1 MPAKPKEVEEAIQ
14 LQERSNAIVMA
25 ALNDDEFMKGVI
37 AASQQEAAGEQ
48 GEPWPQVKARL
59 GIV

>member
-1 MPAKPKEVEEAIQ
+1 MPSKPKEVEQAIE

-25 ALNDDEFMKGVI
+25 ALNDEEFMKGVLE
-37 AASQQEAAGEQ
+37 ASQQEAAGEQ
-48 GEPWPQVKARL
+48 DEPWPQVKVRL